1 MNLLVDIGNSHLAL
15 GYIYLLDRGSTPWC
29 KKNFN
34 SIKYDF
40 LKEKKQDENFNLWHL
55 LHDDWFLALGQ
66 TPIGFLCKFES

>member
-40 LKEKKQDENFNLWHL
+40 LKEKAKSFFIIEFDMSKL
-55 LHDDWFLALGQ
+55 
-66 TPIGFLCKFES
+66 IGVLVYFFEW

>member
-40 LKEKKQDENFNLWHL
+40 FKRKKAKSFFIIEFDMSKL
-55 LHDDWFLALGQ
+55 
-66 TPIGFLCKFES
+66 IGVLVYFFEW

>member
-40 LKEKKQDENFNLWHL
+40 LKEKKAKSFFIIEFDMSKL
-55 LHDDWFLALGQ
+55 
-66 TPIGFLCKFES
+66 IGVLVYFFEW